1 MKFNFDIECSPE
13 EARRFLG
20 LPDVTPLHDS
30 MMREMEKHM
39 KDNIAK
45 LDPNE
50 LAKSWF
56 ANPLQHWQEM
66 QKTFWAQMAAQ
77 QPPKAKPPKDKD
89 AKDGE

>member
-20 LPDVTPLHDS
+20 LPDVTGLHET
-30 MMREMEKHM
+30 MLKEMEKHM
-39 KDNIAK
+39 KENIAK

-66 QKTFWAQMAAQ
+66 QKMFWQQLAAQ
-77 QPPKAKPPKDKD
+77 QPPKTAKNPKD
-89 AKDGE
+89 AKKDDE

>member
-30 MMREMEKHM
+30 MLKEMEKHM

-66 QKTFWAQMAAQ
+66 QKQFWAQMAAQ
-77 QPPKAKPPKDKD
+77 NPPRPAKKPEKEAKA
-89 AKDGE
+89 G